1 MKTREER
8 MNKRK
13 EAGKIYTYKKNPF
26 EEETSK
32 WLEEEI
38 NRSEKRKSKK
48 LPFAHHRSVFAK
60 LDNRMNKEK
69 AAIAKE
75 RHDREKK
82 EKKNQ
87 N

>member
-26 EEETSK
+26 EKGTSE

-38 NRSEKRKSKK
+38 SRSEKRKFKK
-48 LPFAHHRSVFAK
+48 LPFAHRRSVFAK
-60 LDNRMNKEK
+60 LDNRINKEK

-82 EKKNQ
+82 ENKNQ